1 MSDANLTRL
10 VTPLVTPLLTVPRP
24 DPTRP
29 DPTRPDPKQ
38 LLTSL
43 HIERFWLPRIL
54 LRRILAN
61 EKTVPDNLRP
71 QEELKSLRKYRPRA
85 REIFGRTT
93 KFERKH
99 NAYHQ
104 SPA

>member
-10 VTPLVTPLLTVPRP
+10 VTPLVTPLLTVP
-24 DPTRP
+24 RP

-104 SPA
+104 SPV